1 MSFNSSAI
9 RAYFDEADYG
19 NNHWA
24 AWAAGL
30 WVIMVT
36 VMAAQVIVGIPMVI
50 GMMSLPRDILEGLEA
65 PSSTAPYQMEAGIA
79 FAIGTLLALIS
90 YVVRDNYGKEKEKTV
105 LSIGGIFALIS
116 TVGFFY
122 LMRANSGPES
132 SAYVNAMLGNSKLI
146 YASMLAIFPII
157 AGGVYIAQ
165 KKLHKRSL
173 RSLHTAAPKYRW
185 GRMFFSMAIFWI
197 IAGLLSFIG
206 HATGHSTMEFV
217 FDPSRFWGFALVSL
231 FFIPLQSATEEIIL
245 RGYLNQGL
253 SRIIRNPW
261 IVFFITSA
269 GFAALHLGNP
279 EIAQSGLE
287 GNKLITL
294 SGYFFFGI
302 FACLLTYIDGGL
314 ETAIGVHAANN
325 LFAAVIVGYEHSALP
340 TPTLF
345 KIGFNSDGDVL
356 MTIIGLSLVC
366 LIMYLTRRNTPRE
379 ALKT

>member
-1 MSFNSSAI
+1 MALHTSAI
-9 RAYFDEADYG
+9 RAYFGEADYG

-30 WVIMVT
+30 WVIMVMLM
-36 VMAAQVIVGIPMVI
+36 VAQIIVGVPMVI
-50 GMMSLPRDILEGLEA
+50 GMMMLPPEVLSGIDA
-65 PSSTAPYQMEAGIA
+65 PVSTAPYQMEAGVM
-79 FAIGTLLALIS
+79 FALGTLLALIS
-90 YVVRDNYGKEKEKTV
+90 YFVRDNFGKEKEKTV
-105 LSIGGIFALIS
+105 LTISGVFALLS
-116 TVGFFY
+116 TAGFFY
-122 LMRANSGPES
+122 LMRANSGADS
-132 SAYVNAMLGNSKLI
+132 GAYINAMIGNSKLI
-146 YASMLAIFPII
+146 YASMLAVFPII
-157 AGGVYIAQ
+157 ACGVYIAQ
-165 KKLHKRSL
+165 KVLHKRSL

-185 GRMFFSMAIFWI
+185 GRMFFSMAVFWT
-197 IAGLLSFIG
+197 IAGALSYIG
-206 HATGHSTMEFV
+206 HVTGQSKMQLV

-231 FFIPLQSATEEIIL
+231 LFIPLQSATEEILL

-253 SRIIRNPW
+253 ARIIRNPW

-279 EIAQSGLE
+279 EIAQSGEE

-325 LFAAVIVGYEHSALP
+325 LFAAIIVGYEHSALP

-366 LIMYLTRRNTPRE
+366 FIMYLTKG
-379 ALKT
+379 KTLAPLTN